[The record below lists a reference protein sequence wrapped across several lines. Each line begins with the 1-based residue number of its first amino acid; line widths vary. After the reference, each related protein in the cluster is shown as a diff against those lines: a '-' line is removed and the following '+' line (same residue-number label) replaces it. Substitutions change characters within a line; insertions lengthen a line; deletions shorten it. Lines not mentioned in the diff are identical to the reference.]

1 MGVFVCLCV
10 CQPWHATLPFGLKPC
25 SVNLNS
31 YTGVVATATSLHGT
45 EYAHLEARADRQHL
59 KKFAPRVLGVGR
71 LREEQRCVE
80 QELRWLLST
89 EHEVPFCDDAVVED
103 GLSLELVNTHTH
115 TRVCVCVCV
124 CVCVEDG

>member
-1 MGVFVCLCV
+1 
-10 CQPWHATLPFGLKPC
+10 
-25 SVNLNS
+25 
-31 YTGVVATATSLHGT
+31 VVATATGLQGT

-59 KKFAPRVLGVGR
+59 KFAPRVLGVGR

-89 EHEVPFCDDAVVED
+89 EQEVPFCGDALDED

-115 TRVCVCVCV
+115 THTHVCVCV